1 MPDES
6 STCLGQFLEEFL
18 NSLRREN
25 VSPHTLRAYGADLR
39 QFVDYCGKN
48 CGALRPEK
56 IDLLILRGW
65 LADLYRR
72 GLSPVSIRRK
82 VAALRAFLNHLH
94 KEGKLAVQLARLIAS
109 PKASETVPRVMTPEQ
124 TNNLLDGTNGLERRN
139 LVRDQAILE
148 VLYGCGIRAGELAGL
163 NLEDVDIEGGWLRVR
178 GKGRKERQVPLT
190 RKAAEAIGRYLIE
203 RKTLNEHGAL
213 FLNQSGGRLSDRS
226 IRRLVKF
233 YATAVM
239 GDSSVHP
246 HSLRHAYATHLLSGG
261 ADLRSIQ
268 ELLGHAQ
275 LSTTQRYTKVSLE
288 DLLAVYDRSH
298 PRA

>member
-1 MPDES
+1 MPDE
-6 STCLGQFLEEFL
+6 TGAALLQCLAEFL
-18 NSLRREN
+18 NSLKREN
-25 VSPHTLRAYGADLR
+25 VSSHTLRAYGADLG
-39 QFVDYCGKN
+39 QFVEYCKKAG
-48 CGALRPEK
+48 CAAPEK
-56 IDLLILRGW
+56 IDLLVLRGW

-72 GLSPVSIRRK
+72 GLSPVTIRRK
-82 VAALRAFLNHLH
+82 VAALRALLNYLH
-94 KEGKLAVQLARLIAS
+94 KEGKLATQLARLIGS
-109 PKASETVPRVMTPEQ
+109 PKVPDAVPRVMTPEQ
-124 TNNLLDGTNGLERRN
+124 TNNLLDGTCRLERRN
-139 LVRDQAILE
+139 LARDQAILE

-163 NLEDVDIEGGWLRVR
+163 NLEDVDLEAGWLRVR

-190 RKAAEAIGRYLIE
+190 SKAAAALGRYLME
-203 RKTLNEHGAL
+203 RKAQNERGAL
-213 FLNQSGGRLSDRS
+213 FLNQSGQRLSDRS